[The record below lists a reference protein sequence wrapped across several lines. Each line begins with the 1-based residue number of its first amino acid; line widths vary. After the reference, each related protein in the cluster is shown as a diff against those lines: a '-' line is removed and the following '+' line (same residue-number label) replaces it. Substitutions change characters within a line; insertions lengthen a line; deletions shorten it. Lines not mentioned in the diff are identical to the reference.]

1 METHDS
7 GQAVQSGDLL
17 TLRIRDC
24 ISRREFITAAGN
36 YELHHFGAWQSNW
49 FAANNEIEQELAD
62 LWKQANTGSS
72 VSGPATGTE

>member
-1 METHDS
+1 MKERSDGMEITS
-7 GQAVQSGDLL
+7 TALL
-17 TLRIRDC
+17 ALQIRDC

-62 LWKQANTGSS
+62 LWKKANSERHAPNEGR
-72 VSGPATGTE
+72 